1 LSDNPDP
8 GENQVEITLDGKKL
22 GTTPF
27 VQQVLSAIVISFLD
41 TLKGT
46 KDNREIVVTIRR
58 RR

>member
-27 VQQVLSAIVISFLD
+27 VQQILSAIVISFLD
-41 TLKGT
+41 TLKGP
-46 KDNREIVVTIRR
+46 KDNREIVITIRR
-58 RR
+58 GR

>member
-8 GENQVEITLDGKKL
+8 GDNQVEITLDGKKL

>member
-1 LSDNPDP
+1 MADNPDHV
-8 GENQVEITLDGKKL
+8 ENEVEITLDGKKL

-46 KDNREIVVTIRR
+46 QDNREIVITIRR

>member
-1 LSDNPDP
+1 MSDNPDP
-8 GENQVEITLDGKKL
+8 GDNQVEITLDGKKL